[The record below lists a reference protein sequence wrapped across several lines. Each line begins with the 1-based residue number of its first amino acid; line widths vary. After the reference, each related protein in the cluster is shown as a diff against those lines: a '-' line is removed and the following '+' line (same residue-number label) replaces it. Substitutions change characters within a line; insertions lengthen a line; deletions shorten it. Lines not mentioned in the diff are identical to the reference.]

1 MVIVVSASSFYTDSI
16 NNDYWY
22 TFLGVNTDLNTLTKN
37 KHKQLKKQVKYFLT
51 PLKTKAST
59 LKIIFQKK
67 TLSTILIKIKTASME
82 TP

>member
-37 KHKQLKKQVKYFLT
+37 KHKQLKNK
-51 PLKTKAST
+51 
-59 LKIIFQKK
+59 
-67 TLSTILIKIKTASME
+67 
-82 TP
+82 